1 MSAVAEVEGELKYL
15 ARMKS
20 INNFTLK
27 KLLTISRIEI
37 NFKKLI
43 PIKCGGK
50 ASSGLQKGH
59 SYVSS
64 AHFSASDSF

>member
-1 MSAVAEVEGELKYL
+1 
-15 ARMKS
+15 MKS
-20 INNFTLK
+20 IGNFTLRK
-27 KLLTISRIEI
+27 QSFI
-37 NFKKLI
+37 NNTSNQNKFKKII

-64 AHFSASDSF
+64 AHFSASASF

>member
-1 MSAVAEVEGELKYL
+1 
-15 ARMKS
+15 MKS
-20 INNFTLK
+20 IGNFTLIK
-27 KLLTISRIEI
+27 ILSTIPGIKANVEKL
-37 NFKKLI
+37 

-64 AHFSASDSF
+64 AHFSASASF

>member
-1 MSAVAEVEGELKYL
+1 
-15 ARMKS
+15 MKL
-20 INNFTLK
+20 IDNFTLII
-27 KLLTISRIEI
+27 LLTIHGIKM
-37 NFKKLI
+37 NNQKLL

-64 AHFSASDSF
+64 AHFSASASF

>member
-1 MSAVAEVEGELKYL
+1 MPAVAEVEGELKIL
-15 ARMKS
+15 NE
-20 INNFTLK
+20 INPQVLILK
-27 KLLTISRIEI
+27 TILLTLRGIETSI
-37 NFKKLI
+37 EKL

-64 AHFSASDSF
+64 AHFSASASF

>member
-1 MSAVAEVEGELKYL
+1 MEGELKIFS
-15 ARMKS
+15 RIKS
-20 INNFTLK
+20 FDNFTLIK
-27 KLLTISRIEI
+27 QSVLPILSTIRGIKANVEKL
-37 NFKKLI
+37 

-64 AHFSASDSF
+64 AHFSASASF